1 MADRPSRKRKTT
13 EESEQYRQGI
23 MKDAVQA
30 EHRKKMRVIRK
41 EIDTDLSDLFG
52 KMQATDEPR
61 NAAVVDVEMGR
72 GRRRRKTR
80 KTKKSRKGAHKTR
93 KH

>member
-1 MADRPSRKRKTT
+1 MSDRPSRKRKLAD
-13 EESEQYRQGI
+13 EGAQYRQGLE
-23 MKDAVQA
+23 KQAAQA
-30 EHRKKMRVIRK
+30 EQRKKLKVLRK

-61 NAAVVDVEMGR
+61 SAAVLDVEMGR
-72 GRRRRKTR
+72 GRRRKTR
-80 KTKKSRKGAHKTR
+80 KASKKSKKKTR

>member
-1 MADRPSRKRKTT
+1 MSDRPSRKRKMAI
-13 EESEQYRQGI
+13 EGEQYRQGLAQ
-23 MKDAVQA
+23 DA
-30 EHRKKMRVIRK
+30 ESKERRKKMRVLRK

-61 NAAVVDVEMGR
+61 APAVVDVEMGR
-72 GRRRRKTR
+72 GRRRKTRSRKSRKSRKTR
-80 KTKKSRKGAHKTR
+80 R

>member
-1 MADRPSRKRKTT
+1 MADRPSRKRKMAI
-13 EESEQYRQGI
+13 EGEQYRQGLAQ
-23 MKDAVQA
+23 DA
-30 EHRKKMRVIRK
+30 ESKERRKKMRVLRK
-41 EIDTDLSDLFG
+41 EINTDLSDLFG

-61 NAAVVDVEMGR
+61 APAVVDVEMGR

-80 KTKKSRKGAHKTR
+80 KASKKSRKTRR

>member
-1 MADRPSRKRKTT
+1 MSDRPSRKRKMAI
-13 EESEQYRQGI
+13 EGEQYRQGLAQ
-23 MKDAVQA
+23 DA
-30 EHRKKMRVIRK
+30 ESKERRKKMRVLRK

-61 NAAVVDVEMGR
+61 APAVVDVEMGR

-80 KTKKSRKGAHKTR
+80 KGSKKSRKTRR

>member
-1 MADRPSRKRKTT
+1 MSDRPSRKRKMAI
-13 EESEQYRQGI
+13 EGEQYRQGLAQ
-23 MKDAVQA
+23 DA
-30 EHRKKMRVIRK
+30 ESKERRKKMRVLRK

-61 NAAVVDVEMGR
+61 APAVVDVDMGR
-72 GRRRRKTR
+72 GRRRKTRSRKSRKSRKTR
-80 KTKKSRKGAHKTR
+80 R